1 MYYDDRYRVVQRK
14 GNNGQNG
21 TESVYTAYNFEG
33 SPTKEKHV
41 HSVPGQAPVTEVH
54 TYTYDLANRLLK
66 SVYQLNDKDSIT
78 LVDNIYDEVGRLFV
92 DRRNGVPELR
102 TNYSYNLRSW
112 LKGVSSPLF
121 SQTLN
126 YQEAINDISPCY
138 NGNISSLFW
147 RTAQN
152 NASNALISSPEKGYS
167 FTYDGLSRLKDAV
180 YGEGASLNQNRN
192 RFNEQITGYDKMGNI
207 LGLLRYGQTGTD
219 SYGLIDNLNLT
230 YNGNQLE
237 SVYDNATN
245 CVFGNGME
253 FKDAAHET
261 VEYAYDKNGNLTKD
275 LNKKITEIQY
285 NILNLPSHI
294 RFADGSSIV
303 YEYAAD
309 GSKVRTTHTINDNVT
324 STVYCGNAI
333 YENGSLKMLLNESGY
348 YSFQDNKFHFYIKDH
363 QGNVRVVAD
372 ETGKVDEVN
381 DYYPFGGLM
390 SNACNNVQPYKY
402 NGKELDR
409 KGGLD
414 WYDYGA
420 RHYDAT
426 IGRWHVVDP
435 MAEEYYGISPHVYV
449 ANNPLKYI
457 DLNGDSISVAE
468 LYERDDKGKLII
480 SNQVKA
486 FEFLMST
493 KEGKA
498 LLANYAMKG
507 QTIAG
512 FSFSKDGKYHNK
524 GINISFGAGVRDASV
539 SGTTSFSLNDENLN
553 VQIMVGNSSDNA
565 DLLDTFIHEIVIH
578 ADQSSADF
586 SDDKVMNNSNV
597 YPALRKMNESR
608 GYKQHWQERNVN
620 KAMIRIGLPIMQQ
633 YYNSQGIVKSN
644 SAILKLMYGFRN

>member
-1 MYYDDRYRVVQRK
+1 MTRRRIFK
-14 GNNGQNG
+14 SILKNIGN
-21 TESVYTAYNFEG
+21 
-33 SPTKEKHV
+33 PT
-41 HSVPGQAPVTEVH
+41 
-54 TYTYDLANRLLK
+54 
-66 SVYQLNDKDSIT
+66 
-78 LVDNIYDEVGRLFV
+78 
-92 DRRNGVPELR
+92 
-102 TNYSYNLRSW
+102 
-112 LKGVSSPLF
+112 
-121 SQTLN
+121 
-126 YQEAINDISPCY
+126 ISPCY
-138 NGNISSLFW
+138 NGNISSVFW

-152 NASNALISSPEKGYS
+152 DASNALVSSPERGYL

-180 YGEGASLNQNRN
+180 YGEGTSLNQNRN

-230 YNGNQLE
+230 YHGNQLQ

-294 RFADGSSIV
+294 SFADGSSIE

-390 SNACNNVQPYKY
+390 SNVCNNVQSYKY

-420 RHYDAT
+420 RHYDAM
-426 IGRWHVVDP
+426 IGRWCAVDSSS
-435 MAEEYYGISPHVYV
+435 EKYYNWSPYTYCK
-449 ANNPLKYI
+449 NNPILRIDADGKDDYIVSNRGQIRRINATNRTVDVLYYAGSRFDTQTINPQWKNIRVFDKTFLKNFTQESNRGRDVNDPQYFGETSSLY
-457 DLNGDSISVAE
+457 DAANVVKFVMDNTEVEWSLDAGSRDGEKSYVVGTNHKEDAVRVLKAVNGNPFEGFETKVRIHSHPNEVGGTKGGSLGDIENAKGKDNVSFGVYFKGNQT
-468 LYERDDKGKLII
+468 LYEYNSRKSNVNEFKIDSLREFMKLI
-480 SNQVKA
+480 N
-486 FEFLMST
+486 
-493 KEGKA
+493 
-498 LLANYAMKG
+498 
-507 QTIAG
+507 
-512 FSFSKDGKYHNK
+512 
-524 GINISFGAGVRDASV
+524 
-539 SGTTSFSLNDENLN
+539 
-553 VQIMVGNSSDNA
+553 
-565 DLLDTFIHEIVIH
+565 
-578 ADQSSADF
+578 
-586 SDDKVMNNSNV
+586 
-597 YPALRKMNESR
+597 KMN
-608 GYKQHWQERNVN
+608 K
-620 KAMIRIGLPIMQQ
+620 
-633 YYNSQGIVKSN
+633 
-644 SAILKLMYGFRN
+644 